1 MLQVWKACRTLE
13 LYRAL
18 GPVAPVCRPAWGMRF
33 TSPQI
38 WWWTGWSANVSRDD
52 AQNKQKGEEQEGQS
66 NKLFF
71 RGSACKFIWLH
82 DENVWNEIKITL
94 SLFRTQCILC
104 HLSSQ
109 ATWRLANAATGLL
122 RNSNA
127 DVATYFCC
135 LDVRIIRRILFRFFA
150 IAAYISSHI
159 FVRNIYCAA
168 CYERL
173 LICTVLVK
181 HSSSA
186 SPKVCSICQQTTE
199 KAYLWKQTKPYN
211 ENKTRKW
218 CQQFGPRT
226 FKSSTID

>member
-1 MLQVWKACRTLE
+1 
-13 LYRAL
+13 
-18 GPVAPVCRPAWGMRF
+18 MRF

-109 ATWRLANAATGLL
+109 ATCRLANAATGLL
-122 RNSNA
+122 RNSDA
-127 DVATYFCC
+127 DVTIYFCC
-135 LDVRIIRRILFRFFA
+135 LHVAIIPAFLLLLLTFLRIFLFA
-150 IAAYISSHI
+150 IYTALLATNVCWYVLYWSNTLQARRQR
-159 FVRNIYCAA
+159 FVRFVNRPQKKRIY
-168 CYERL
+168 ESKQN
-173 LICTVLVK
+173 LIMKT
-181 HSSSA
+181 
-186 SPKVCSICQQTTE
+186 
-199 KAYLWKQTKPYN
+199 KQGNDANNLDP
-211 ENKTRKW
+211 EHLSHR
-218 CQQFGPRT
+218 Q
-226 FKSSTID
+226 